1 MQHKENTSYYVYEE
15 TQYDDLPSRP
25 FKTKGGVRLPHL
37 KSSADYDTEIIPLP
51 ERVLIPLSQ
60 HIGAPCEPTVAVG
73 DTVAVGQVI
82 GDSSAFMSAPIHAS
96 VSGKVS
102 AIKELLMPS
111 GMKTKAIEIE
121 ADGLQTM
128 WEGIKAP
135 TVTNA
140 KELCAAARACG
151 LVGLGGAG
159 FPTHVK
165 LNIPE
170 GKRLD
175 TLVLCGAEC
184 EPYLTSDYRE
194 MVEGAEDI
202 LDGIQIITD
211 ILGIDRT
218 IIGIEANK
226 PEAIRII
233 NNHIK
238 SGWHGEEGRICVL
251 TLKEQYPQ
259 GAEKVLIQATT
270 GRVIPSGKL
279 PSDVGVLVMNVTS
292 VAVLARYLKDGVPL
306 INKRVTV
313 EGSAIVEP
321 KNVIAPIGTP
331 IIDLIDFCGGY
342 RCEPRKLLMG
352 GPMMGFALF
361 DDEYPVLKQNNGFVI
376 MGEEDVN
383 ESETTECIRCG
394 RCATVCPMSLQP
406 FSFEHK
412 VDKKDA
418 DELAAS
424 GVMTC
429 LECGSCAFVCPA
441 RRKLVQFMRL
451 GKNIVRKAG
460 AKK

>member
-1 MQHKENTSYYVYEE
+1 MKQKENTSYYVYEE
-15 TQYDDLPSRP
+15 TQSDLPSRP
-25 FKTKGGVRLPHL
+25 FKTMGGVRLPHL
-37 KSSADYDTEIIPLP
+37 KASADFETEILPLP

-60 HIGAPCEPTVAVG
+60 HIGAPCEPAVAVG

-82 GDSSAFMSAPIHAS
+82 GDSTAFMSAPIHAS
-96 VSGKVS
+96 VSGKVT

-111 GMKTKAIEIE
+111 GMKSKAIEIE

-135 TVTNA
+135 KVTNA

-170 GKRLD
+170 GKKLD

-194 MVEGAEDI
+194 MVEGTEDI
-202 LDGIQIITD
+202 LDGVQVIMD
-211 ILGIDRT
+211 ILGIERT
-218 IIGIEANK
+218 LIGIEANK
-226 PEAIRII
+226 PEAIRIMTQNI
-233 NNHIK
+233 N
-238 SGWHGEEGRICVL
+238 SGWHGDSGRVGVI

-259 GAEKVLIQATT
+259 GAEKVLIQAAT

-394 RCATVCPMSLQP
+394 RCARVCPMSLQP

-412 VDKKDA
+412 VNKKDA
-418 DELAAS
+418 DELTAS

-441 RRKLVQFMRL
+441 RRKLVQYMRL